1 MVLTQIFKKQMSVCL
16 EMQIGQEGRK
26 GRIINTHKEMTNTYI
41 KPHRMYLKCISLNT
55 KKINKTMQV
64 LEENLGKLLYILTV
78 VGGAFQISLSQET
91 KG

>member
-1 MVLTQIFKKQMSVCL
+1 
-16 EMQIGQEGRK
+16 
-26 GRIINTHKEMTNTYI
+26 MTNTYI

-78 VGGAFQISLSQET
+78 VGGGLSRFLWVKKLKADNYLTFFLITWT
-91 KG
+91 KTS